1 MLVLDKGWAYTRHLS
16 RLRERW
22 RLLRAV
28 YAWRTAAAHVRAV
41 LEQSRLQR
49 VMEHGVMQC
58 RVMGAWAR
66 SVQAG
71 ACARGGGADASGT
84 PPLEAPAAGAREDE
98 GVALEAALARVQAL
112 EARVVEMQAV
122 EQAYRCAG
130 IRAAARPRSPSSQP
144 GSSVSPV
151 SAGAHTPVA
160 VAGEESTMA
169 SLSPSSVSSSMLRSR
184 TALISQSL
192 LLDSPDAAALS
203 SCNVCLSV
211 CM

>member
-49 VMEHGVMQC
+49 VMEHQVIQC
-58 RVMGAWAR
+58 LVMGAWAR
-66 SVQAG
+66 SVQA
-71 ACARGGGADASGT
+71 RGGGGGTDTSGT
-84 PPLEAPAAGAREDE
+84 PPVEGPAAGARGDE

-192 LLDSPDAAALS
+192 LLDSTDAAALS